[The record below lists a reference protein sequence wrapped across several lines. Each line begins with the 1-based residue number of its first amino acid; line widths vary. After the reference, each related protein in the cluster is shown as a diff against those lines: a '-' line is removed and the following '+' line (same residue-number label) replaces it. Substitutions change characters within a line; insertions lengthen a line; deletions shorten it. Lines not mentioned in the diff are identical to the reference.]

1 VRLAV
6 HGEAA
11 KREKKLTFYAD
22 KSVDGLQLSE
32 YLADFG
38 KWGTIFDRHIMPHSK
53 HALLYYWGSFFRPF
67 NVL

>member
-1 VRLAV
+1 LHILTAEGSAV

-11 KREKKLTFYAD
+11 KREKKLTFYAN

-38 KWGTIFDRHIMPHSK
+38 KWGTSLTPIVRC
-53 HALLYYWGSFFRPF
+53 
-67 NVL
+67 